1 MTTEQI
7 MKKEKRRLRS
17 LLFEFHVNEKKIKM
31 LDSVIENTAWMKA
44 KLDDTREKIKE
55 TSVAIGY
62 DNGGGQKGVREN
74 PLFIGYQKLWR
85 SYISGL
91 NIIMEALPASAAEQ
105 MMDPEDEPK
114 NVLQLVRSK
123 HRKQA

>member
-31 LDSVIENTAWMKA
+31 LDGVIENTAWMKA

-105 MMDPEDEPK
+105 MVSPEDEPK

>member
-105 MMDPEDEPK
+105 MVSPEDEPK